1 MLVMAGLLLVACGV
15 EPVRMMPG
23 DICTRC
29 RKTISD
35 TRIAAEL
42 IDQAGRAYKF
52 HSTGCMAKYLK
63 AHPEEQ
69 SGTLFATDYGTGR
82 LVTVKSVKF
91 VATPIDRDVD
101 YEAYYTDAGAN
112 DAASRGKTTPVE
124 WQKVLADA
132 PAQ

>member
-1 MLVMAGLLLVACGV
+1 MLVMAGLLMVGCGV

-23 DICTRC
+23 DLCNRC
-29 RKTISD
+29 RRTITD
-35 TRIAAEL
+35 TRVAAEL
-42 IDQAGRAYKF
+42 IDKAGRAYKF

-82 LVTVKSVKF
+82 LVTVSSVRF
-91 VATPIDRDVD
+91 VATTQDREVD
-101 YEAYYTDAGAN
+101 YSAYYTDAGAKE
-112 DAASRGKTTPVE
+112 AAGREKTTPVE